1 MNKLKQLFARIRPYL
16 PNKYVTVIVL
26 FVILM
31 LFFDKNNFLRRRHYE
46 RQARELRREIRSY
59 ERQRDE
65 AVRQLEDLRIGTR
78 EIEKIAREQ
87 YLMKK
92 DNEEIFILEED

>member
-1 MNKLKQLFARIRPYL
+1 MNKLKELFARIKPYL
-16 PNKYVTVIVL
+16 PNKYVAVIVL
-26 FVILM
+26 FAILM
-31 LFFDKNNFLRRRHYE
+31 LFFDKNNLLRRRHYE
-46 RQARELRREIRSY
+46 RQDRELRREIKAY
-59 ERQRDE
+59 EKERDE